1 MKGVGLAG
9 TGPDIGRNDKREL
22 ARFVRAEQTTKRQ
35 TGPKTTKRTMRA
47 ATPMAARPITHTAAT
62 LLNYCGGVVVVV
74 VVDVCSRSGV
84 VVVVVVSFSFFT
96 FL

>member
-1 MKGVGLAG
+1 
-9 TGPDIGRNDKREL
+9 
-22 ARFVRAEQTTKRQ
+22 
-35 TGPKTTKRTMRA
+35 MRA
-47 ATPMAARPITHTAAT
+47 ATLMAARPITHTAAT